1 VAPQARRAHPLVT
14 TDAPPSHPTGGE
26 PAPASPVVMS
36 GTWQALTPPPAA
48 ITNCLLLTDG
58 TVMCQGYA
66 SRT

>member
-1 VAPQARRAHPLVT
+1 
-14 TDAPPSHPTGGE
+14 
-26 PAPASPVVMS
+26 MS

-48 ITNCLLLTDG
+48 ITNCLLTDG